1 MAAHKKSQTRR
12 AQILAAAERVFSLKG
27 FPDATI
33 SDVAREASVSD
44 ATIYEYFPSKE
55 ELLFSIPGDTT
66 AKGNEI
72 LEFHL
77 NYVRGAANKIR
88 SLIYHY
94 VSFYQHHP
102 DYASVAMLTLKT
114 NRKFLETEAYQR
126 VREGAR
132 VILRVIKE
140 GIDSGE
146 FKPETD
152 PYLVRSVI
160 IGTIEHIV
168 IRWLLLERGENMLEA
183 VDPLTDLIIDG
194 MRNQDRTREFDLHI
208 TLDPSVDRRDCSLL
222 REGDKGKN

>member
-1 MAAHKKSQTRR
+1 MAAHKKSLTRR
-12 AQILAAAERVFSLKG
+12 AQILTAAEHVFSLKG

-33 SDVAREASVSD
+33 SDVAREAGVSD

-55 ELLFSIPGDTT
+55 ELLFSIPGETT
-66 AKGNEI
+66 TKGNEI

-88 SLIYHY
+88 SIIYHY

-132 VILRVIKE
+132 VILRVIRE
-140 GIDSGE
+140 GIESGE

-152 PYLVRSVI
+152 AYLVRSVI

-168 IRWLLLERGENMLEA
+168 IRWLLLERGENLLEA

-194 MRNQDRTREFDLHI
+194 MGNQSRNRHLDFRI
-208 TLDPSVDRRDCSLL
+208 TLDPFEEHRECNLPQEGEKRR
-222 REGDKGKN
+222 G